1 MEDSV
6 KREWNKESPEYVLTD
21 EKNTFKIL
29 CPYCNAVWDA
39 KMTGDFEYSM
49 GSEWTGVYGEDVH
62 VKIHCT
68 NCKELVYF
76 K

>member
-1 MEDSV
+1 MENELLY
-6 KREWNKESPEYVLTD
+6 KLT
-21 EKNTFKIL
+21 EKDNTFKIL
-29 CPYCNAVWDA
+29 CPYCDAVWDA
-39 KMTGDFEYSM
+39 HMTGDFNYSM

-68 NCKELVYF
+68 NCKKLIYS